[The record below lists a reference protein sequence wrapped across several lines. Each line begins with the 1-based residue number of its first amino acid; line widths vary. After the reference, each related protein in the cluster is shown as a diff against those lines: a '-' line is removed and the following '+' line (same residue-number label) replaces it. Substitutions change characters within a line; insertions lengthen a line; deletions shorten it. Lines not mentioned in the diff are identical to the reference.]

1 MKIAVVVDINPKKN
15 GASKAVELRVAEI
28 YESLGISH
36 QITEVKI
43 CKKDKKWR
51 FLSDLKQQKN
61 EFFIEIGLFQ
71 SLILHRVC
79 QNTRR
84 FSDMIVNSRL
94 NYFSRFVRK
103 QGFDL
108 IIFPGPSIWAIYFPK
123 CPVISSVWDIGH
135 VELPNLLE
143 FKNSRYSELRNL
155 VIFKTMNLSRFI
167 TTESEYLREILGNKF
182 LKGGDKLV
190 SIPFLPSGTIM
201 KLGLVEAKN
210 ENELD
215 FALYP
220 ANSWSHKNHLVLFK
234 AMSNIISRGEVPRKL
249 ILTGF
254 QYQQSHKLLEFIE
267 KFSLT
272 NFVEIKGNISNLELY
287 SYYKTCKLL
296 VMPSLLG
303 PTNLPPLEA
312 VYLGKPVF
320 VSTSHKYDS
329 SLINFFNFVDPYA
342 PEDWEICFDKKS
354 VFASPNE
361 SIVFKAFEKIK
372 IENQFKWK
380 KMVDIIEFELQF

>member
-1 MKIAVVVDINPKKN
+1 MKIAVVVDVNPKKR
-15 GASKAVELRVAEI
+15 GAMKAVGLRVAEI
-28 YESLGISH
+28 YESLGVSH

-43 CKKDKKWR
+43 CKKVKKWR
-51 FLSDLKQQKN
+51 FLSDLKQQEN
-61 EFFIEIGLFQ
+61 GFFIEIGLFQ

-84 FSDMIVNSRL
+84 FSDIIVNSYI

-108 IIFPGPSIWAIYFPK
+108 IIFPGPSMWAIYFPK

-143 FKNSRYSELRNL
+143 FRNSRYSELRNL
-155 VIFKTMNLSRFI
+155 VIFKTMRLSRFI
-167 TTESEYLREILGNKF
+167 TTESEYLREIFGHKF
-182 LKGGDKLV
+182 LKGGDNLV
-190 SIPFLPSGTIM
+190 SIPFLPSGTPM
-201 KLGLVEAKN
+201 NLSLVEDNN
-210 ENELD
+210 ENDLD

-249 ILTGF
+249 VLTGF
-254 QYQQSHKLLEFIE
+254 HYQQSRKLLEFIE
-267 KFSLT
+267 KFRLT
-272 NFVEIKGNISNLELY
+272 NFVEIKGNITNLELY

-312 VYLGKPVF
+312 VYFGKPVF
-320 VSTSHKYDS
+320 VSTNHKYDS
-329 SLINFFNFVDPYA
+329 SLIDFFNFVDPYT
-342 PEDWEICFDKKS
+342 PGDWEVCFDKKS
-354 VFASPNE
+354 VFTSPDE
-361 SIVFKAFEKIK
+361 SIVFKAFEKIRV
-372 IENQFKWK
+372 ENLLKWK
-380 KMVDIIEFELQF
+380 KMVDIIEFESQF